1 MNLNMTQFSETFLH
15 CYTIDTP
22 IQDLWDIFKM
32 QCYDCLDLVPHVLS
46 TKPDRNPWINNYVKR
61 LTNKKQRLYNKA
73 KSTQLQSDWSAYKD
87 IKKQVQRECRR
98 AHDN

>member
-1 MNLNMTQFSETFLH
+1 
-15 CYTIDTP
+15 
-22 IQDLWDIFKM
+22 M
-32 QCYDCLDLVPHVLS
+32 QCYDCLDLVPLS
-46 TKPDRNPWINNYVKR
+46 QTEIHGSIAIYVKQ
-61 LTNKKQRLYNKA
+61 LNFTNKKQHLYNKA